1 MVGAGRARRCAV
13 ALSPAGGAYARMAD
27 VWATDA
33 ALVYGPMARHLIDA
47 GPADLRGVVALDA
60 GAGPGVAGDV
70 LRARGARVVAVD
82 RELDMASACAGP
94 AAVGD
99 VTALPFRA
107 GSFDVVVAAF
117 VVNHLPDPVAG
128 LAELRR
134 VTRRGGAVLVSSF
147 ADTRAGAKSTV
158 DAAAAAY
165 GYVPPGWYADLQT
178 CARGVGSAGA
188 VERALRAAG
197 FARWTVTE
205 DAVDV
210 GLGDAA
216 DVVRYRLA
224 VPHLHRFAAGLSA
237 GARAAFV
244 ADATAAVRATRE
256 RFTPVVVEAVAIA

>member
-1 MVGAGRARRCAV
+1 VAVTPVGRAY
-13 ALSPAGGAYARMAD
+13 AGVAD

-33 ALVYGPMARHLIDA
+33 AMVYGPLARHLIDA

-70 LRARGARVVAVD
+70 LRGRDARVVAVD
-82 RELDMASACAGP
+82 REFDMASACAGP
-94 AAVGD
+94 AVVAD

-134 VTRRGGAVLVSSF
+134 VTRPGGAVLVSAFS
-147 ADTRAGAKSTV
+147 DDRAVAKHAV
-158 DAAAAAY
+158 DATAAAY
-165 GYVPPGWYADLQT
+165 GFVPPDWYADIRT
-178 CARGVGSAGA
+178 CAQGVGSAGL
-188 VERALRAAG
+188 VERAVRAAG

-205 DAVDV
+205 GAVDV
-210 GLGDAA
+210 GLTTPG

-224 VPHLHRFAAGLSA
+224 MPQLHRFAAGLPADVRS
-237 GARAAFV
+237 AFV
-244 ADATAAVRATRE
+244 ADATEAVRATCGQ
-256 RFTPVVVEAVAIA
+256 FAPVVVEAVAIV